1 MRGQPQGLPL
11 PVHRLPI
18 HTEAVQGYTASGMAN
33 ARSPK
38 PADLS
43 EVSDVVI
50 LRLPMYVRALS
61 QLLDAGN
68 EVVDSR
74 ALGRL
79 IRIAP
84 AQVRKDLSYLG
95 KFGKQGQGYSVP
107 YLRDELRR
115 ILGLD
120 RSWTAC
126 LVGVGNLG
134 QAIIDYPGFAPAG
147 FRIVAAFDSDPGL
160 VGKRVRD
167 IPVRPMSELGGAVD
181 AAGITIGI
189 VAVPASQAQS
199 VIDGLVQAGVRGIL
213 NYAPV
218 APHVPECVILRN
230 IDPVLSL
237 QSMTYYMLEGSRP
250 D

>member
-1 MRGQPQGLPL
+1 M
-11 PVHRLPI
+11 
-18 HTEAVQGYTASGMAN
+18 AST
-33 ARSPK
+33 RPK
-38 PADLS
+38 PVDLS
-43 EVSDVVI
+43 QVSDVVI

-61 QLLDAGN
+61 QLLDAGS
-68 EVVDSR
+68 EVVDSKT
-74 ALGRL
+74 LGRL

-134 QAIIDYPGFAPAG
+134 QAIIDYPGFVPAG
-147 FRIVAAFDSDPGL
+147 FSIVAAFDSDPEL
-160 VGKRVRD
+160 VGKSVGG
-167 IPVRPMSELGGAVD
+167 IPVRPMSELDGAVE
-181 AAGITIGI
+181 ASEITIGI

-199 VIDGLVQAGVRGIL
+199 VIDRLVDAGVQGIL

-218 APHVPECVILRN
+218 APHVPDRVILRN

-237 QSMTYYMLEGSRP
+237 QSMTYYLLQGSRP

>member
-1 MRGQPQGLPL
+1 MEPGR
-11 PVHRLPI
+11 
-18 HTEAVQGYTASGMAN
+18 GYTAIAMTNS
-33 ARSPK
+33 RQK
-38 PADLS
+38 PEDLS

-74 ALGRL
+74 TLGRL

-120 RSWTAC
+120 RRWTAC

-134 QAIIDYPGFAPAG
+134 QAIIDYPGFIPAG
-147 FRIVAAFDSDPGL
+147 FRIVAAFDSDPDL
-160 VGKRVRD
+160 VGKSIGG
-167 IPVRPMSELGGAVD
+167 IPIGPMSELDETVNASD
-181 AAGITIGI
+181 ITIGI

-199 VIDGLVQAGVRGIL
+199 VIDRLVQAGVEGIL

-218 APHVPECVILRN
+218 APHVPDGVILRN

-237 QSMTYYMLEGSRP
+237 QSMTYYLLQGSGP

>member
-1 MRGQPQGLPL
+1 M
-11 PVHRLPI
+11 
-18 HTEAVQGYTASGMAN
+18 EAAQRYTAIAMAST
-33 ARSPK
+33 RPK
-38 PADLS
+38 PVDLS
-43 EVSDVVI
+43 QVSDVVI

-61 QLLDAGN
+61 QLLDAGS
-68 EVVDSR
+68 EVVDSKT
-74 ALGRL
+74 LGRL

-134 QAIIDYPGFAPAG
+134 QAIIDYPGFVPAG
-147 FRIVAAFDSDPGL
+147 FSIVAAFDSDPEL
-160 VGKRVRD
+160 VGKSVGG
-167 IPVRPMSELGGAVD
+167 IPVRPMSELDGAVE
-181 AAGITIGI
+181 ASEITIGI

-199 VIDGLVQAGVRGIL
+199 VIDRLVDAGVQGIL

-218 APHVPECVILRN
+218 APHVPDRVILRN

-237 QSMTYYMLEGSRP
+237 QSMTYYLLQGSRP

>member
-1 MRGQPQGLPL
+1 MTNSRQ
-11 PVHRLPI
+11 
-18 HTEAVQGYTASGMAN
+18 
-33 ARSPK
+33 K
-38 PADLS
+38 PEDLS

-74 ALGRL
+74 TLGRL

-120 RSWTAC
+120 RRWTAC

-134 QAIIDYPGFAPAG
+134 QAIIDYPGFIPAG
-147 FRIVAAFDSDPGL
+147 FRIVAAFDSDPDL
-160 VGKRVRD
+160 VGKSIGG
-167 IPVRPMSELGGAVD
+167 IPIGPMSELDETVNASD
-181 AAGITIGI
+181 ITIGI

-199 VIDGLVQAGVRGIL
+199 VIDRLVQAGVEGIL

-218 APHVPECVILRN
+218 APHVPDGVILRN

-237 QSMTYYMLEGSRP
+237 QSMTYYLLQGSGP

>member
-1 MRGQPQGLPL
+1 MEP
-11 PVHRLPI
+11 
-18 HTEAVQGYTASGMAN
+18 AQGYTASEMPS
-33 ARSPK
+33 ARQK
-38 PADLS
+38 PEDLS
-43 EVSDVVI
+43 GVSDVVI

-68 EVVDSR
+68 DVVDSKT
-74 ALGRL
+74 LGRL

-120 RSWTAC
+120 RRWTAC

-134 QAIIDYPGFAPAG
+134 QAIIDYPGFVPEG
-147 FRIVAAFDSDPGL
+147 FRIVAAFDSDPEL
-160 VGKRVRD
+160 VGKSVGG
-167 IPVRPMSELGGAVD
+167 IPIGPMSDLDESVN
-181 AAGITIGI
+181 AADITIGI

-199 VIDGLVQAGVRGIL
+199 VIERLVQAGVQGIL

-218 APHVPECVILRN
+218 APHVPDGVILRN

-237 QSMTYYMLEGSRP
+237 QSMTYYLLQGSGP

>member
-1 MRGQPQGLPL
+1 M
-11 PVHRLPI
+11 
-18 HTEAVQGYTASGMAN
+18 AST
-33 ARSPK
+33 RPK
-38 PADLS
+38 SVDLS
-43 EVSDVVI
+43 QVSDVVI

-61 QLLDAGN
+61 QLLDAGS
-68 EVVDSR
+68 EVVDSKT
-74 ALGRL
+74 LGRL

-134 QAIIDYPGFAPAG
+134 QAIIDYPGFVPAG
-147 FRIVAAFDSDPGL
+147 FSIVAAFDSDPEL
-160 VGKRVRD
+160 VGKSVGG
-167 IPVRPMSELGGAVD
+167 IPVRPMSELDGAVE
-181 AAGITIGI
+181 ASEITIGI

-199 VIDGLVQAGVRGIL
+199 VIDRLVDAGVQGIL

-218 APHVPECVILRN
+218 APHVPDRVILRN

-237 QSMTYYMLEGSRP
+237 QSMTYYLLQGSRP

>member
-1 MRGQPQGLPL
+1 M
-11 PVHRLPI
+11 
-18 HTEAVQGYTASGMAN
+18 EAVQRYTAIAMAST
-33 ARSPK
+33 RSK

-43 EVSDVVI
+43 QVSDVVI

-61 QLLDAGN
+61 QLLDAGS
-68 EVVDSR
+68 EVVDSKT
-74 ALGRL
+74 LGRL

-107 YLRDELRR
+107 YLRDELRG

-120 RSWTAC
+120 RRWTAC

-134 QAIIDYPGFAPAG
+134 QAIIDYPGFVPAG
-147 FRIVAAFDSDPGL
+147 FRIVAAFDSDPEL
-160 VGKRVRD
+160 LGKSIGG
-167 IPVRPMSELGGAVD
+167 IPVRPMSELDGTVEASE
-181 AAGITIGI
+181 ITIGI

-199 VIDGLVQAGVRGIL
+199 VIDRLIDAGVQGIL

-218 APHVPECVILRN
+218 APHVPERVILRN

-237 QSMTYYMLEGSRP
+237 QSMTYYLLQGSRP

>member
-1 MRGQPQGLPL
+1 
-11 PVHRLPI
+11 
-18 HTEAVQGYTASGMAN
+18 MAN
-33 ARSPK
+33 ARSLK
-38 PADLS
+38 PVALS

-68 EVVDSR
+68 QVVDSR
-74 ALGRL
+74 TLGRL

-167 IPVRPMSELGGAVD
+167 IPVRPMSELDRAVD
-181 AAGITIGI
+181 AAEITIGI
-189 VAVPASQAQS
+189 VAVPSSQAQS
-199 VIDGLVQAGVRGIL
+199 VIDRLVGAGVQGIL

-218 APHVPECVILRN
+218 APHVPDGVILRN

-237 QSMTYYMLEGSRP
+237 QSMTYYMLEASRP

>member
-1 MRGQPQGLPL
+1 
-11 PVHRLPI
+11 
-18 HTEAVQGYTASGMAN
+18 MAMPS
-33 ARSPK
+33 ARQK
-38 PADLS
+38 PEDLS

-61 QLLDAGN
+61 QLIDAGN
-68 EVVDSR
+68 QVVDSKT
-74 ALGRL
+74 LGRL

-120 RSWTAC
+120 RRWTAC

-134 QAIIDYPGFAPAG
+134 QAIIDYPGFVPAG
-147 FRIVAAFDSDPGL
+147 FRIVAAFDSDAEL
-160 VGKRVRD
+160 VGKSIGG
-167 IPVRPMSELGGAVD
+167 IPIGPMSELDGTVNASD
-181 AAGITIGI
+181 ITIGI

-199 VIDGLVQAGVRGIL
+199 VIDRLVHAGVQGIL

-218 APHVPECVILRN
+218 APHVPDGVILRN

-237 QSMTYYMLEGSRP
+237 QSMTYYLLQGSKP

>member
-1 MRGQPQGLPL
+1 MAGRRTAGSAGLF
-11 PVHRLPI
+11 HM
-18 HTEAVQGYTASGMAN
+18 EAAQRYTAIAMAST
-33 ARSPK
+33 RPK
-38 PADLS
+38 PVDLS
-43 EVSDVVI
+43 QVSDVVI

-61 QLLDAGN
+61 QLLDAGS
-68 EVVDSR
+68 EVVDSKT
-74 ALGRL
+74 LGRL

-134 QAIIDYPGFAPAG
+134 QAIIDYPGFVPGG
-147 FRIVAAFDSDPGL
+147 FSIVAAFDSDPEL
-160 VGKRVRD
+160 VGKSVGG
-167 IPVRPMSELGGAVD
+167 IPVRPMSELDGAVE
-181 AAGITIGI
+181 ASEITIGI

-199 VIDGLVQAGVRGIL
+199 VIDRLVDAGVQGIL

-218 APHVPECVILRN
+218 APHVPDRVILRN

-237 QSMTYYMLEGSRP
+237 QSMTYYLLQGSRP

>member
-1 MRGQPQGLPL
+1 MPSTR
-11 PVHRLPI
+11 
-18 HTEAVQGYTASGMAN
+18 
-33 ARSPK
+33 PK
-38 PADLS
+38 PDGLS
-43 EVSDVVI
+43 GVSDVVI

-68 EVVDSR
+68 DVVDSKT
-74 ALGRL
+74 LGQL

-95 KFGKQGQGYSVP
+95 KFGKQGQGYSVT
-107 YLRDELRR
+107 YLRDELQR

-134 QAIIDYPGFAPAG
+134 QAIIDYPGFLPAG
-147 FRIVAAFDSDPGL
+147 FRIVSAFDSDPSL
-160 VGKRVRD
+160 VGKSVGG
-167 IPVRPMSELGGAVD
+167 IPVRPMSELDGTVEASEV
-181 AAGITIGI
+181 TIGI

-199 VIDGLVQAGVRGIL
+199 VIDRLIDAGVQGIL

-218 APHVPECVILRN
+218 APHVPDRVILRN

-237 QSMTYYMLEGSRP
+237 QSMTYYLLQGSRP

>member
-1 MRGQPQGLPL
+1 M
-11 PVHRLPI
+11 
-18 HTEAVQGYTASGMAN
+18 AST
-33 ARSPK
+33 RPK
-38 PADLS
+38 SVDLS
-43 EVSDVVI
+43 QVSDVVI

-61 QLLDAGN
+61 QLLDAGS
-68 EVVDSR
+68 EVVDSKT
-74 ALGRL
+74 LGRL

-134 QAIIDYPGFAPAG
+134 QAIIDYPGFVPGG
-147 FRIVAAFDSDPGL
+147 FSIVAAFDSDPEL
-160 VGKRVRD
+160 VGKSVGG
-167 IPVRPMSELGGAVD
+167 IPVRPMSELDGAVE
-181 AAGITIGI
+181 ASEITIGI

-199 VIDGLVQAGVRGIL
+199 VIDRLVDAGVQGIL

-218 APHVPECVILRN
+218 APHVPDRVILRN

-237 QSMTYYMLEGSRP
+237 QSMTYYLLQGSRP